1 MDYLNEINP
10 DAIRWLRE
18 LVANGSIPESVV
30 DERSVEHVQA
40 DDVIRYRQCH
50 WFAGIAGWPLSL
62 RLAGCEHLESLWT
75 GSCPCGPFSTAGKR
89 GGYGDTRDFWPSW
102 FWVIRSARP
111 MLVFGEQVSS
121 AIKFGWCDRLF
132 DDMESEGYIGWSC
145 VLGAHS
151 VGAPHERQR
160 LYWAFANTADHGLEG
175 VQRRIEAQVSK
186 DWTPEAL
193 AAWNTTGS
201 AFGDWR
207 KLLAEPN
214 VCRVDDG
221 VSSTVDI
228 RPRLHAYGN
237 AIVPQVGALFV
248 RSFIGGLLEKS

>member
-1 MDYLNEINP
+1 
-10 DAIRWLRE
+10 
-18 LVANGSIPESVV
+18 
-30 DERSVEHVQA
+30 
-40 DDVIRYRQCH
+40 
-50 WFAGIAGWPLSL
+50 
-62 RLAGCEHLESLWT
+62 
-75 GSCPCGPFSTAGKR
+75 
-89 GGYGDTRDFWPSW
+89 
-102 FWVIRSARP
+102 